1 MRHHARYGLVFLC
14 YRSLRLLI
22 IHAEVTEYAQVVVAS
37 IIEDAVLDICI
48 SAVGIVVECLQFTV
62 GSVVCLHIGLQLFLF
77 LYQLAADIDSQSQV
91 NVSVHLC
98 FFAEKHGVHAVEI
111 IDERIETRHL
121 NIVLLDHLTERN
133 SLRLK
138 LLKLFRSLM
147 TGIRHIENIPIAL
160 RIEHDG
166 ILVSLFYNTDEF
178 LNHSQLLRLGSL
190 VLFLQVYVIVGQ
202 FSTQHIE
209 RCVQVGLLEHSV
221 AWQHESYHQQNYD
234 V

>member
-1 MRHHARYGLVFLC
+1 M
-14 YRSLRLLI
+14 
-22 IHAEVTEYAQVVVAS
+22 
-37 IIEDAVLDICI
+37 
-48 SAVGIVVECLQFTV
+48 V
-62 GSVVCLHIGLQLFLF
+62 GSVVSLHIGLQLFLF

-111 IDERIETRHL
+111 VDERIETRHL
-121 NIVLLDHLTERN
+121 NIVLLDHLAERN

-138 LLKLFRSLM
+138 LLKLLCSLM
-147 TGIRHIENIPIAL
+147 TGIRHVENIPVAL

-166 ILVSLFYNTDEF
+166 VLVSLFHNTDEF
-178 LNHSQLLRLGSL
+178 LNHNQLLSLGSL

-202 FSTQHIE
+202 FCTQHIE
-209 RCVQVGLLEHSV
+209 RCVQVGFLEHSIT
-221 AWQHESYHQQNYD
+221 WQYECHHQQNYD